1 MSAKVL
7 TTLDVRKVEGKIW
20 EMLSPLV
27 FMVVVDGV
35 SYLIRV
41 PPGFRTDF
49 ASVPRIP
56 IAFFLF
62 GGIGDYAATC
72 HDWLYTTREYPREIC
87 DAIFREILLHVDKTS
102 AFRANSMHLGVRLGG
117 GKAYAAD

>member
-1 MSAKVL
+1 MSAKL
-7 TTLDVRKVEGKIW
+7 LSSLDVRKLDKKRWLFLAPMVV
-20 EMLSPLV
+20 L
-27 FMVVVDGV
+27 VVVDGV

-41 PPGFRTDF
+41 PPGFQTDF

-56 IAFFLF
+56 LAFFLF

-87 DAIFREILLHVDKTS
+87 DAIFREILVCVDETS
-102 AFRANSMHLGVRLGG
+102 GVRAHAMHMGVRVGG

>member
-1 MSAKVL
+1 MSAKAL

-27 FMVVVDGV
+27 FVVVVDGV

-56 IAFFLF
+56 LAFWLF
-62 GGIGDYAATC
+62 GGIGDYAAAC
-72 HDWLYTTREYPREIC
+72 HDWLYTTGEYPREIC
-87 DAIFREILLHVDKTS
+87 DAIFREVLIHVDG
-102 AFRANSMHLGVRLGG
+102 AGEFRAGAMHLGVRLGG
-117 GKAYAAD
+117 GGAYSG